1 MTCNCSLKLSLS
13 NITWSREPL
22 SVVLYCSRSHR
33 LALFRFLLSHPI
45 CNSDSTTVQPSVSSP
60 IPDRSFEFAQVAF
73 QNCGEWRMAN
83 IPHWSGTLMFNSVC
97 NLSFQPVIQLLSPG
111 PSLCHPGELQRAVVL
126 RRGPF
131 CPSPSTF
138 PSAEHSI
145 YFIAS
150 LHLIALT
157 SQIPWRVMRWQ
168 DWSEHWDRPARI
180 FRRVTL

>member
-1 MTCNCSLKLSLS
+1 MYYCSLKLSLS
-13 NITWSREPL
+13 NIPQSRECL
-22 SVVLYCSRSHR
+22 SVVLFCSHSHR
-33 LALFRFLLSHPI
+33 LALFRFLLSYSI
-45 CNSDSTTVQPSVSSP
+45 CNSDSTTVQPSVSTP

-97 NLSFQPVIQLLSPG
+97 NLSSQPVIQLLSPS
-111 PSLCHPGELQRAVVL
+111 PSLWHPGEVQRALVL
-126 RRGPF
+126 SRGPF

-145 YFIAS
+145 YLIAP

-157 SQIPWRVMRWQ
+157 SQIPWRVMRWRH
-168 DWSEHWDRPARI
+168 WSERWDRPACI